1 MLCIKMFAIYDYLK
15 FEQFKRNSNQKK
27 NRLFN
32 KNTKKKKGILREKL
46 KIMIFNEDFQH
57 NK

>member
-27 NRLFN
+27 FRLFN
-32 KNTKKKKGILREKL
+32 KNIKSAKRTILKNKTFRPTFKG
-46 KIMIFNEDFQH
+46 
-57 NK
+57 